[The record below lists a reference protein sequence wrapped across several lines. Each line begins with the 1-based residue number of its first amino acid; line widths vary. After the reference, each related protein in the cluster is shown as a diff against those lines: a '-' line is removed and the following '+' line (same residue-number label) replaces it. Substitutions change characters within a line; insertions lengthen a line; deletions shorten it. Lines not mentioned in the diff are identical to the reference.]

1 MGNNKKKT
9 KFLLLEIK
17 NQKKMI
23 GNFFAAVAFSAV
35 YVDAHGYLKVP
46 AARNWARSIK
56 EHETYEPQSLP
67 AGGPGSVFGGGGY
80 EHGMCGDSK
89 SSGDQKWNI
98 PGEIQK
104 TYYAGDSIEMSA
116 VITAHH
122 LGFFEAQLCNKQD
135 ISEECF
141 YSNRL
146 MREGCTN
153 VNDEEC
159 YRVWKPLLSTE
170 VNTNSLGGFSGA
182 VDAVNLGSGNIFTTE
197 FSYKMVL
204 PKDVTCSHCVLRW
217 HWFTTNSCEP
227 TSDGKSGKSEEF
239 WNCADVRIQNVNT
252 FAEPSAA
259 TQGQIAALRAVIP
272 RNMYAP
278 ELRSQNMWRFCPT
291 QSYPTDP
298 ALFMEA
304 TCPNCNMITVDADN
318 YVPDNSGSNN
328 NNNNNNNNN
337 SNAPASSQ
345 SRCGVDWNDAN

>member
-116 VITAHH
+116 VITAHTWVF
-122 LGFFEAQLCNKQD
+122 LKL
-135 ISEECF
+135 
-141 YSNRL
+141 
-146 MREGCTN
+146 
-153 VNDEEC
+153 
-159 YRVWKPLLSTE
+159 
-170 VNTNSLGGFSGA
+170 
-182 VDAVNLGSGNIFTTE
+182 
-197 FSYKMVL
+197 
-204 PKDVTCSHCVLRW
+204 
-217 HWFTTNSCEP
+217 
-227 TSDGKSGKSEEF
+227 
-239 WNCADVRIQNVNT
+239 
-252 FAEPSAA
+252 
-259 TQGQIAALRAVIP
+259 
-272 RNMYAP
+272 
-278 ELRSQNMWRFCPT
+278 
-291 QSYPTDP
+291 
-298 ALFMEA
+298 
-304 TCPNCNMITVDADN
+304 N
-318 YVPDNSGSNN
+318 YVTSKTFLK
-328 NNNNNNNNN
+328 
-337 SNAPASSQ
+337 NAFT
-345 SRCGVDWNDAN
+345 RIV